1 MLRKTY
7 ATQADIPE
15 AIRDH
20 YTDTGN
26 GWQLQL
32 ETDDG
37 PAVDLTR
44 YREMRDNNIKMKAQL
59 EELMTE
65 QQQIRDQYQTMLD
78 KAQGEEEAQLLKSG
92 QFDEVLERRTQ
103 AIKSEYQRQLEELHQ
118 QREAAEADKAA
129 ARQRFGSVYLG
140 EQLATALERK
150 KLRLR
155 PTARADLLTRAG
167 TTFEPNEALDA
178 LVAKNHDVDG
188 LGKELTIEDWLDR
201 TVTEAPHL
209 FDGGD
214 GGGARPGGGVG
225 GNQIRMDE
233 VRNDPVAFL
242 QASER
247 VARGEAKWAE

>member
-7 ATQADIPE
+7 ATQDDIPE
-15 AIRDH
+15 ALREH

-26 GWQLQL
+26 GWQLQM

-37 PAVDLTR
+37 PAVDLAR

-65 QQQIRDQYQTMLD
+65 QQQIKDQYKTMVD

-103 AIKSEYQRQLEELHQ
+103 ALKSEYQRQLEELHQ

-167 TTFEPNEALDA
+167 GTFQPNEAMDK
-178 LVAKNHDVDG
+178 LVAKDAVDG
-188 LGKELTIEDWLDR
+188 LGQELTIDDWLDK

-214 GGGARPGGGVG
+214 GGGARPGGGAG
-225 GNQIRMDE
+225 AGQIRMQD
-233 VRNDPVAFL
+233 VVNDPAAYL
-242 QASER
+242 QAVEQINK
-247 VARGEAKWAE
+247 GEAKWAE